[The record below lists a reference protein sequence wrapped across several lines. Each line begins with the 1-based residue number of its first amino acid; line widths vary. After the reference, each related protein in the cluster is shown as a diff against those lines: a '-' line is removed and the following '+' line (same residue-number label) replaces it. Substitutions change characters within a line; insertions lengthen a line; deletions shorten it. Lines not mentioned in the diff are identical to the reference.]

1 LASPDNS
8 VPGAGDARLYRFSIF
23 EADVRTGELRRR
35 GIRVRL
41 QDQPFQVLT
50 ALLARPK
57 ELVTREELFNRIWGD
72 DVHVD
77 WDHGLNT
84 SINRLREVLGDNAAT
99 PRFIETLPRRGYR
112 FLADVEVVQ
121 PAADAAEI
129 ARMAPAPSEPATTPN
144 SSAALTRTW
153 FLLAQIMYMGFYIAA
168 LINMDEITGLLEAVF
183 AGFTKAVALL
193 LFVTAM
199 IGIPVRFFLITAHTF
214 RYSKFREKYDRLFP
228 GLLILDELWGLSPLL
243 MAPRIG
249 IGLSLVVVAALLYL
263 PFGQR
268 TLVQM
273 FSGEKL

>member
-1 LASPDNS
+1 M
-8 VPGAGDARLYRFSIF
+8 YRFGIF
-23 EADVRTGELRRR
+23 EADVRTGELRKR
-35 GIRVRL
+35 GVRMRL

-57 ELVTREELFNRIWGD
+57 ELVTREELVQQVWGKD
-72 DVHVD
+72 TFVD
-77 WDHGLNT
+77 FDHGLNT
-84 SINRLREVLGDNAAT
+84 SINRLREVLGDNATT
-99 PRFIETLPRRGYR
+99 PRFIETLPRRGDR
-112 FLADVEVVQ
+112 FLADVEIVDVSETRSAPIEPVQ
-121 PAADAAEI
+121 KNEQGEREPAA
-129 ARMAPAPSEPATTPN
+129 PQPSVVATR
-144 SSAALTRTW
+144 AL

-168 LINMDEITGLLEAVF
+168 LINMEEITGLLEAVF

-199 IGIPVRFFLITAHTF
+199 IGIPVRFFLITALGF
-214 RYSKFREKYDRLFP
+214 RYSRFREAYGRIFP
-228 GLLILDELWGLSPLL
+228 ALLILDELWGLSPLL